1 MEKAKKFYE
10 KRLRPRKKQLN
21 NTQMRKPLVNH
32 PIGEHQQK
40 EHDWSAHKH
49 TYKKREPPLI
59 DHSKVF
65 E

>member
-32 PIGEHQQK
+32 PIGEHQETEYDWCAYK
-40 EHDWSAHKH
+40 ETHK
-49 TYKKREPPLI
+49 KKSPPLI

-65 E
+65 Q

>member
-32 PIGEHQQK
+32 PIGEHQ
-40 EHDWSAHKH
+40 ETEYDWSAHKN
-49 TYKKREPPLI
+49 TFKKRLPPLI

-65 E
+65 Q